1 MLPPLLH
8 CGKLPAVDET
18 AKAVQREFYGAGEYY
33 GLAAVLAPAAD
44 VMVDATGVGEGDR
57 VLDVGAGDGN
67 VAIAAA
73 RRGAQVVASDLA
85 PAQVERGAARTERE
99 GVAVEWQVA
108 DVEELPFADDSF
120 THVLSAFAAVG
131 ADPETAPREMFRV
144 CAPGGAVALTAWPPD
159 SFMSELTDAVRAAV
173 PADFPFPDPPTDWG
187 VEEVARQRFAAHA
200 DEITCS
206 RLTLHYDPQV
216 RAAAGMND
224 FVVQYFGPRLP
235 PEAGQAVAAAREEVT
250 RRYASADGTIAA
262 EYLLVVGRK
271 R

>member
-1 MLPPLLH
+1 M
-8 CGKLPAVDET
+8 
-18 AKAVQREFYGAGEYY
+18 QREFYGAGEYY
-33 GLAAVLAPAAD
+33 GLSAVLAPAAD
-44 VMVDATGVGEGDR
+44 ALVELTGVGAGDR

-99 GVAVEWQVA
+99 GVAVEWRVA
-108 DVEELPFADDSF
+108 DFEELPFADDSF
-120 THVLSAFAAVG
+120 THVLSAFAAGG
-131 ADPETAPREMFRV
+131 APEPGTATREMFRV

-159 SFMSELTDAVRAAV
+159 SFMSELADAVRAAV

-187 VEEVARQRFAAHA
+187 VEDVARERFAPHA
-200 DEITCS
+200 DEISCT
-206 RLTLHYDPQV
+206 RLTLRYDPQV

-224 FVVQYFGPRLP
+224 FVVQYFGARLP
-235 PEAGQAVAAAREEVT
+235 AEARPAVAAAREEVT
-250 RRYASADGTIAA
+250 RRYASDDGTIAA